1 MLLGEKLCNS
11 NLQLPFVSCAFGVM
25 GLDYVSVPSTIV
37 LWFLLYIF
45 SCIRLNFLNYNF
57 FNTMIVY
64 WDGFNLHEILDKLPE
79 MG

>member
-1 MLLGEKLCNS
+1 
-11 NLQLPFVSCAFGVM
+11 M

-45 SCIRLNFLNYNF
+45 SCIRMNFLNYNF

-64 WDGFNLHEILDKLPE
+64 WDGFNLHEILDKFPE

>member
-1 MLLGEKLCNS
+1 
-11 NLQLPFVSCAFGVM
+11 M

-45 SCIRLNFLNYNF
+45 SCIRMNFLNYNF
-57 FNTMIVY
+57 FNTMNFY
-64 WDGFNLHEILDKLPE
+64 WDGFNLHEILDKFPE